1 MPCRRR
7 TTIIATTR
15 DRESESAIMKPLI
28 AIVGRPNVGKSML
41 FNKLVGQRLSIVED
55 TPGVTRDRLYAEAEW
70 RNRKFDLVD
79 TGGIE
84 PSADSQIL
92 AFMRQQ
98 AEIAIQHATVILFVC
113 DIKTGLTA
121 SDQEVANMLLRSQ
134 KPVVLAVNKMDQVG
148 ITNPDI
154 YEFYNLGLGDPIAV
168 SAVHGHGTGDLLDAC
183 MEYFP
188 PEDEEEEEDDV
199 IKVAIIGKPNV
210 GKSSLVNRILGEQRV
225 IVSDMAGTTRDAV
238 DSYFENQKG
247 KYLFI
252 DTAGMRKKSKVDDR
266 IEKFSVLRATMAIE
280 RADVCLILV
289 DANEGVTEQDTKVA
303 GLAHEAGKACIIV
316 VNKWDAIEKDDK
328 TMDHMRQDIR
338 RDLSYMTYAP
348 IVFISALTGQRVD
361 RLFDLINYVNDQ
373 ASLRITTGMLNT
385 VLADATARVQPPTD
399 KGRRLKIYY
408 MTQIGIKPPHFVCF
422 CNDAKLFHFSYQR
435 YLENQIRST
444 FGLEGTPVR
453 LTIRQKSDK
462 EG

>member
-1 MPCRRR
+1 
-7 TTIIATTR
+7 
-15 DRESESAIMKPLI
+15 MKPLV

-41 FNKLVGQRLSIVED
+41 FNKLCGQRLSIVED
-55 TPGVTRDRLYAEAEW
+55 TPGVTRDRLYAQCEW
-70 RNRKFDLVD
+70 RGRTFDIVD

-84 PSADSQIL
+84 PGTDDQIL
-92 AFMRQQ
+92 SFMREQ
-98 AEIAIQHATVILFVC
+98 AEIAIQSATVIVFVC

-121 SDQEVANMLLRSQ
+121 ADQDVANMLLRSQ

-148 ITNPDI
+148 SVDPDI

-183 MEYFP
+183 FEYFP
-188 PEDEEEEEDDV
+188 PEQEEEEDDDV

-210 GKSSLVNRILGEQRV
+210 GKSSLTNRILGEERV
-225 IVSDMAGTTRDAV
+225 IVSDVAGTTRDAV
-238 DSYFENQKG
+238 DSYFENAKG
-247 KYLFI
+247 RYLII
-252 DTAGMRKKSKVDDR
+252 DTAGMRKKSKVEDR
-266 IEKFSVLRATMAIE
+266 VEKFSVLRATMAIE
-280 RADVCLILV
+280 RADVCLIMI
-289 DANEGVTEQDTKVA
+289 DAREGVTEQDTKVA

-316 VNKWDAIEKDDK
+316 VNKWDAVEKDGK
-328 TMDHMRQDIR
+328 TMDKMRQDVM

-373 ASLRITTGMLNT
+373 ATTRITTGMLNS

-408 MTQIGIKPPHFVCF
+408 MTQAGIRPPHFICF
-422 CNDAKLFHFSYQR
+422 CNDARLFHFSYQR

-453 LTIRQKSDK
+453 MTIRQKGDQ

>member
-1 MPCRRR
+1 
-7 TTIIATTR
+7 
-15 DRESESAIMKPLI
+15 MKPLV

-41 FNKLVGQRLSIVED
+41 FNKLVGKRLSIVED

-70 RNRKFDLVD
+70 CGRTFDIVD

-84 PSADSQIL
+84 PGTDSEIL
-92 AFMRQQ
+92 TFMRKQ
-98 AEIAIQHATVILFVC
+98 AEIAIQNATVIIFLC

-121 SDQEVANMLLRSQ
+121 SDQEVANMLLRSR

-148 ITNPDI
+148 TTNPDI

-183 MEYFP
+183 VQYFP
-188 PEDEEEEEDDV
+188 EEEEDDTPDDV
-199 IKVAIIGKPNV
+199 IKVAVIGKPNV
-210 GKSSLVNRILGEQRV
+210 GKSSLINRILGEERV
-225 IVSDMAGTTRDAV
+225 IVSNMAGTTRDAV
-238 DSYFENQKG
+238 DSYFENKQG

-280 RADVCLILV
+280 RSDVCLILI

-328 TMDHMRQDIR
+328 TMDRMREEVR

-348 IVFISALTGQRVD
+348 IVFISALTGQRVN
-361 RLFDLINYVNDQ
+361 RLFELINYVNDQ
-373 ASLRITTGMLNT
+373 SAMRITTGMLNT
-385 VLADATARVQPPTD
+385 LLADATQRVQPPTD
-399 KGRRLKIYY
+399 KGRRLKIFY
-408 MTQIGIKPPHFVCF
+408 MTQVGVKPPHFVCF
-422 CNDAKLFHFSYQR
+422 CNDAQLFHFSYQR
-435 YLENQIRST
+435 YIENQIRAT

-453 LTIRQKSDK
+453 LTIRQKGDK
-462 EG
+462 EE